1 MACFSFYPGKNLGA
15 LGEGGA
21 LVTSDR
27 HLADRARQLRNHAQ
41 SERYFHD
48 EIGYNYRMDSLQAAM
63 LSLKLQH
70 LDQWNLARAFRAIR
84 YEELLADLPI
94 TLPTRH
100 PDSQSVWHCYVI
112 ESDQRDALRLAL
124 DSAGIDSGL
133 HYPVPLHLQQAC
145 KDLGY
150 RKGDFPHSEA
160 LSSRCLS
167 LPMFPELTDAQMI
180 RIADALRSALK
191 P

>member
-21 LVTSDR
+21 LVTNNK
-27 HLADRARQLRNHAQ
+27 HYAERARQLRNHAQ

-63 LSLKLQH
+63 LSLKLKH
-70 LDQWNLARAFRAIR
+70 LDRWNLARAFRAIR
-84 YEELLADLPI
+84 YEELLSDLPL
-94 TLPTRH
+94 TLPTRFS
-100 PDSQSVWHCYVI
+100 DSQPVWHCYVI
-112 ESDQRDALRLAL
+112 ESDRRDELRAALNEAQ
-124 DSAGIDSGL
+124 IDSGL

-150 RKGDFPHSEA
+150 KNGDFPNSER

-167 LPMFPELTDAQMI
+167 LPIFAELTEAQMQ
-180 RIADALRSALK
+180 RISDALHSAH
-191 P
+191 